1 MNYYPNNNFY
11 QNYSYGNGMYQNQQ
25 VQPTI
30 ATLQGKVV
38 DSIDMVRVNEVPFGG
53 FGVFPKG
60 DLSEVY
66 IKSWNSNGTTQI
78 NTYKPV
84 PAEETTEA
92 KEFSSIEALSKK
104 MDELIELNM
113 EDNNKKLE
121 DINNQVITFK
131 QNVSDK
137 LKDTKIYI
145 DTILENYSRN

>member
-11 QNYSYGNGMYQNQQ
+11 QNYSYGNGIYQNQQ
-25 VQPTI
+25 VQPAV

-53 FGVFPKG
+53 FGIFPKG

-84 PAEETTEA
+84 PAEETSEA
-92 KEFSSIEALSKK
+92 KEILSIEVLSKK
-104 MDELIELNM
+104 IDELNIKL
-113 EDNNKKLE
+113 DN
-121 DINNQVITFK
+121 VIKGAVGGNGAATPVPET
-131 QNVSDK
+131 QPVPA
-137 LKDTKIYI
+137 KDVRVNAY
-145 DTILENYSRN
+145 